1 MSKLFWAIPPG
12 QWVSG
17 LGPTEPRCVHHR
29 PLKTKKRA
37 QHFFNKPFPM
47 EGKEGHCIRSSGKYQ
62 RKTCA
67 NNLQSLC
74 WVLQTSVHRD

>member
-37 QHFFNKPFPM
+37 QHFF
-47 EGKEGHCIRSSGKYQ
+47 Q
-62 RKTCA
+62 
-67 NNLQSLC
+67 
-74 WVLQTSVHRD
+74 QTLPHGRQGGPLHQVIW